1 MGQTFTI
8 YRSDDGTNWLE
19 MGATTWGVDDQ
30 TLTPMPAT
38 VYVGMEFT
46 PENGNVSAGLQG
58 MFVAKYRDY
67 QNHAVARPTLATAK
81 NADGTFT
88 LTYTG
93 TLWSSQTANGTYAPV
108 SGASTPW
115 TVNPKATGANPTRF
129 YRAQ

>member
-1 MGQTFTI
+1 MNATPQYPNAWCRLQRVGQTFTI

-58 MFVAKYRDY
+58 MFVAKYRGGRRSKYRIEDPTGDLAAILSASARASLY
-67 QNHAVARPTLATAK
+67 AVSLENT
-81 NADGTFT
+81 
-88 LTYTG
+88 
-93 TLWSSQTANGTYAPV
+93 W
-108 SGASTPW
+108 
-115 TVNPKATGANPTRF
+115 
-129 YRAQ
+129 